1 MKRAMILGI
10 GALALAGT
18 TIPTEAADMPRKAPP
33 VVAPAPPPFSWS
45 GCYVGGNLGAKWGSF
60 DGDANLAA
68 VGPLFPLGTSLVFAG
83 NRDSE
88 VGFIGGG
95 QVGCQWQTGSIVLGI
110 ESDFVLTDIGRTFV
124 APGFRFPALA
134 GDTFTLENDWQASLR
149 GRLGWAFDRWM
160 IYVTGGV
167 AWANFELS
175 AALIGAPPLF
185 PAVSLSADKTLVG
198 ATIGGGFE
206 YAFTPNWS
214 LGVEYRFTKFDRENF
229 GLGNVLVVA
238 PATLS
243 PFAANAELE
252 THEVTARVNYRFN
265 LFGPY

>member
-18 TIPTEAADMPRKAPP
+18 TIATQAADMPRKAPP
-33 VVAPAPPPFSWS
+33 PVVAAPPPFTWT
-45 GCYVGGNLGAKWGSF
+45 GCYIGGNLGAKWGSF
-60 DGDANLAA
+60 DGDANLGA
-68 VGPLFPLGTSLVFAG
+68 VAPLFPVGAALVFG
-83 NRDSE
+83 GSDSE
-88 VGFIGGG
+88 TGFIGGG
-95 QVGCQWQTGSIVLGI
+95 QVGCQWQTGSIVLGF
-110 ESDFVLTDIGRTFV
+110 EGDFVLTDIGRTFI

-134 GDTFTLENDWQASLR
+134 GDTFTLENDWQASFR
-149 GRLGWAFDRWM
+149 GRLGWAWDRWM

-167 AWANFELS
+167 AWANFDLS
-175 AALIGAPPLF
+175 ATLVGNGLLF
-185 PAVSLSADKTLVG
+185 PAVSISADKTLIG

-206 YAFTPNWS
+206 YAFSPNWS

-238 PATLS
+238 PAVLA

-252 THEVTARVNYRFN
+252 THEVTARINWRFN
-265 LFGPY
+265 LFGPL